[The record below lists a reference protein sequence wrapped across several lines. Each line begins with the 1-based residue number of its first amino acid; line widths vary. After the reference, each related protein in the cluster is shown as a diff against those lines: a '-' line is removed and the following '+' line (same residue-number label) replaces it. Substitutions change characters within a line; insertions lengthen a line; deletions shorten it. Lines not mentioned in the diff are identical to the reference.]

1 MASVV
6 SNRFYRIE
14 PFRRQLDNFQEFTI
28 CGMTSCLP
36 KFIGFALSKLRS
48 ILQFS
53 GLPHKRMVA

>member
-36 KFIGFALSKLRS
+36 KFIGFALRILRS